1 MVMATLKA
9 VVSEK
14 GQVTIPKPLRESL
27 GIRPGTQ
34 LAFEEHEG
42 HLVAK
47 RLIPTS
53 PIKRL
58 VGVLPR
64 LDVDARLAEMRGPAY
79 DPELDGR

>member
-1 MVMATLKA
+1 MAALKG

-27 GIRPGTQ
+27 GIRPGAE
-34 LAFEEHEG
+34 LAFEEREG
-42 HLVAK
+42 HLVVT
-47 RLIPTS
+47 RLIPSS

-64 LDVDARLAEMRGPAY
+64 LDVDVRVAEMRGPAY

>member
-1 MVMATLKA
+1 MVMATLNA
-9 VVSEK
+9 VVSQK

-27 GIRPGTQ
+27 GIRPGTE

-42 HLVAK
+42 HLVAT

-58 VGVLPR
+58 VGVLPP
-64 LDVDARLAEMRGPAY
+64 LDVDARLTEMRGPAW